1 MRKKKKQVRVYG
13 LGGII
18 LLIVLVVIIAACIS
32 MGVITINSD
41 FSLENCAGKKNNVFA
56 LRAANGKIY
65 SDVIAD
71 LEKDK
76 DFKQEDYPVVE
87 KDYSLKLVQIAESTD
102 GKLCVY
108 VYQPSGTLAASE
120 IRFSTAINDNV
131 KYRDYTLTL
140 SSKSGTLSKYIV
152 NDFEILPDAL
162 RYYDVSQL
170 ARAWNETVDSKPTD
184 DNTVATVA
192 YAVGQQ
198 WRASTVDGTVSY
210 AMIESEVV
218 TVTEKHV
225 GYVSYS
231 NGFFLVPLGR
241 VESHYVAF
249 STDRQ
254 IDKLMEADI
263 TYISKPYTLT
273 ESQTTGG
280 LRWTYGEETT
290 VRDTVKAKEK
300 VEHTGGIFGYRHVW
314 ERIESVETF
323 VEKEDLPNDTKTVL
337 AKMKWV
343 LRFTETEFDGGATS
357 SNWWQR
363 GTKIDDVTLLRLQ
376 FETAGK
382 TYNLGVVD
390 NKQSGDLNPD
400 NRPDKPFI
408 FRLWDIIVAICTTI
422 WNGAVAVVKGI
433 VRFFQIAFGVI
444 TRYWKWFVIAL
455 AAVLALA
462 LVIKI
467 IAAAVKK

>member
-87 KDYSLKLVQIAESTD
+87 KDFSLKLVQIAESTD
-102 GKLCVY
+102 GKLLVY
-108 VYQPSGTLAASE
+108 VYQPSGTLEATE

-162 RYYDVSQL
+162 RYYDVAQL
-170 ARAWNETVDSKPTD
+170 ARVWSETVDPPPTG
-184 DNTVATVA
+184 DNTAATVA
-192 YAVGQQ
+192 FAVGQQ

-218 TVTEKHV
+218 TVTEKFV
-225 GYVSYS
+225 DFLQYS

-290 VRDTVKAKEK
+290 VRDTIKAKEK

-390 NKQSGDLNPD
+390 NKQSGDLTPGNL
-400 NRPDKPFI
+400 PDKPFI